1 VQVSQQPVIPP
12 LGACTWL
19 WTAPFGDRD
28 ADLASRVAEIG
39 FDVLEV
45 CVEDPSL
52 VTAEALVAA
61 GEQAGVA
68 YSVCAAFGPERDLA
82 HSDPGPQETALRY
95 IGELVDLAAAVGSP
109 HICGPMYSAVGK
121 GRLEDPDDRAA
132 ERRRSVENLK
142 RAAERAAVSGIRLA
156 IEPLNRYETD
166 MVNTVE
172 QGLELC
178 DAVAADNVGLLLD
191 TYHLNIEE
199 KSLGDAI
206 RLAGDRVFHFHSCEN
221 DRGTP
226 GTGHVPWSDAFSAL
240 ADIGYRGQVVIESFT
255 PAVKEIARAVSL
267 WRPLDASGDELAS
280 GGLAFLRSELATAW
294 RQPAPAPAHR

>member
-1 VQVSQQPVIPP
+1 VPVTEIMVTNP

-19 WTAPFGDRD
+19 WTAPFSD
-28 ADLASRVAEIG
+28 ADAALAQHVADLG

-45 CVEDPSL
+45 CIETVDGVS
-52 VTAEALVAA
+52 AETLGGAA
-61 GEQAGVA
+61 REAGVGL
-68 YSVCAAFGPERDLA
+68 SVCGAFGPDRDLA
-82 HSDPGPQETALRY
+82 HRDPAPRQTALDY
-95 IGELVDLAAAVGSP
+95 IGRLADLAAAVGSP
-109 HICGPMYSAVGK
+109 HVCGPMYSAVGK
-121 GRLEDPDDRAA
+121 PRLDDAGARAA

-142 RAAERAAVSGIRLA
+142 RAAERAAAVGVRLA

-178 DAVAADNVGLLLD
+178 DSVGAENVGLLLD
-191 TYHLNIEE
+191 TYHMNIEE

-206 RLAGDRVFHFHSCEN
+206 RAAGDRVFHFHSCEN

-226 GTGHVPWSDAFSAL
+226 GTGHIPWTDAFAAL
-240 ADIGYRGQVVIESFT
+240 ADIGYGGQVVIESFT

-267 WRPLDASGDELAS
+267 WRPLDASGDDLAA
-280 GGLAFLRSELATAW
+280 GGLRFLRSALAAAQ
-294 RQPAPAPAHR
+294 R

>member
-1 VQVSQQPVIPP
+1 MPASETQVTNP

-19 WTAPFGDRD
+19 WTAPFSD
-28 ADLASRVAEIG
+28 ADAGLAGRVARLG

-45 CVEDPSL
+45 CVEDPDL
-52 VTAEALVAA
+52 VTAEALAA
-61 GEQAGVA
+61 AAAEAGVA
-68 YSVCAAFGPERDLA
+68 LSVCGAFGPDRDLA
-82 HSDPGPQETALRY
+82 HPDRRPQENALEY
-95 IGELVDLAAAVGSP
+95 IGRLADLAAAVGSP
-109 HICGPMYSAVGK
+109 HVCGPMYSAVGK
-121 GRLEDPDDRAA
+121 ARLEDPQDRTA

-142 RAAERAAVSGIRLA
+142 RAAARAAAVGVRLA

-178 DAVAADNVGLLLD
+178 DSVGAENVGLLLD
-191 TYHLNIEE
+191 TYHMNLEE

-206 RLAGDRVFHFHSCEN
+206 RAAGDRVFHFHACEN

-226 GTGHVPWSDAFSAL
+226 GTGHIPWADGFAAL
-240 ADIGYRGQVVIESFT
+240 AEIGYAGQVVIESFT

-267 WRPLDASGDELAS
+267 WRPLDASGDELAA
-280 GGLAFLRSELATAW
+280 GGLRFLQAALAG
-294 RQPAPAPAHR
+294 PHR

>member
-1 VQVSQQPVIPP
+1 MSQHSVIPP

-19 WTAPFGDRD
+19 WTAPFGDGD
-28 ADLASRVAEIG
+28 AGLASRVGELG

-61 GEQAGVA
+61 REEAGVA
-68 YSVCAAFGPERDLA
+68 YSVCGAFGPDRDLA
-82 HSDPGPQETALRY
+82 HPDPGPPETALRY

-121 GRLEDPDDRAA
+121 AHLEDPDDRAA

-142 RAAERAAVSGIRLA
+142 RAAERAAASGIRLA

-178 DAVAADNVGLLLD
+178 DAVGADNVGLLLD
-191 TYHLNIEE
+191 TYHMNIEE

-206 RLAGDRVFHFHSCEN
+206 RLAGQRVFHFHSCEN

-226 GTGHVPWSDAFSAL
+226 GTGHVPWSDVFAAL
-240 ADIGYRGQVVIESFT
+240 AEIGYGHQVVIESFT

-267 WRPLDASGDELAS
+267 WRPLDAAGDELAS
-280 GGLAFLRSELATAW
+280 GGLRFLRSGLAAAW
-294 RQPAPAPAHR
+294 QPPAPRSAQR